1 MSRYFRKSRN
11 ISSQYVQWFALA
23 TLGFLMRLVV
33 FSGVFVY
40 QVSPLRDS
48 SFQPNSANAG
58 SLIRWM
64 QGIDEATWTRGAAV
78 LAGLL
83 TINLVFI
90 FRQWIQSIVGL
101 IAVGVLIFISLNWMF
116 LIYLLEQ
123 WIID

>member
-1 MSRYFRKSRN
+1 MSRYFRKPRN
-11 ISSQYVQWFALA
+11 ISSPYVQWFALA

-90 FRQWIQSIVGL
+90 FRQWIQSIVDL
-101 IAVGVLIFISLNWMF
+101 IAVGVMIFASLYLMF
-116 LIYLLEQ
+116 FIYLLEQ

>member
-1 MSRYFRKSRN
+1 MSRDFRKPRN
-11 ISSQYVQWFALA
+11 ISSQHLQWFALA

-58 SLIRWM
+58 SLIPWM
-64 QGIDEATWTRGAAV
+64 QDINEDTWLRGASV

-90 FRQWIQSIVGL
+90 FRQWSQSIANLV
-101 IAVGVLIFISLNWMF
+101 AVGVIIFTSLNLMF
-116 LIYLLEQ
+116 VIYLLAQ
-123 WIID
+123 WIVD

>member
-1 MSRYFRKSRN
+1 MSRYFRKPRN

-58 SLIRWM
+58 SLISWM
-64 QGIDEATWTRGAAV
+64 QDINEDTWLRGAAV

-90 FRQWIQSIVGL
+90 FRQWIQSIVDL
-101 IAVGVLIFISLNWMF
+101 IAVGVMIFASLYLMF
-116 LIYLLEQ
+116 FIYLLEQ